1 VTELAAP
8 GLSVELP
15 AGWEGRIF
23 RRPQHGELAAS
34 AVDGPPAPAGATTH
48 AVAHFSTIALP
59 ADTGD
64 FASSAVPH
72 LGPDDVLIVVFE
84 HAPSSVGQ
92 PLFAAKGF
100 PRVLDSTSFSPSTL
114 QRALPGQAGVQR
126 FFTEA
131 DRAFCLYAVLG
142 AYARRA
148 KTVPMVNAVLA
159 TIRVDGAS
167 NATAPTGTTAAP
179 TTAAPTTA
187 APTTAA
193 PTTAAPTT
201 AAPTTTAPTTTSRP

>member
-1 VTELAAP
+1 VTELAAH
-8 GLSVELP
+8 GLLVELP

-23 RRPQHGELAAS
+23 RRPQHGELAAT
-34 AVDGPPAPAGATTH
+34 AADGPPAPAGATTH
-48 AVAHFSTIALP
+48 AVAHFSTIPLP

-72 LGPDDVLIVVFE
+72 LGPDDALIVVFE

-100 PRVLDSTSFSPSTL
+100 PRTLDTTSFSPSTL
-114 QRALPGQAGVQR
+114 QRALPGQAGAQR

-131 DRAFCLYAVLG
+131 DRAFCLYVVLG
-142 AYARRA
+142 AYARRS

-167 NATAPTGTTAAP
+167 GTT
-179 TTAAPTTA
+179 
-187 APTTAA
+187 
-193 PTTAAPTT
+193 
-201 AAPTTTAPTTTSRP
+201 APTTTAPTTTVPTTTVPTTTAPGTTAPATTAPATTGPTTTTRP